1 MSFYYATFYNSMS
14 LAGGFYRIGAPQI
27 KALPIAMPDDNVTIE
42 SLENLVDEA
51 QELLKS
57 FQESDDEV
65 QNVLKQIDKIVYKLY
80 GLTDNEISCVEN

>member
-1 MSFYYATFYNSMS
+1 MS